1 MQPYHNSQ
9 KAATTKVTPFPP
21 APYKR
26 GAMLQSLVDKAL
38 DPCLRCGAR
47 LIRTGGTLS
56 IACPEGRVVHA
67 RICRACADSLR
78 VSGEAGALAALVANA
93 DAHERENA
101 RGMKEA
107 A

>member
-1 MQPYHNSQ
+1 MKEYS
-9 KAATTKVTPFPP
+9 KAPLKLKPNCYQSHRRP
-21 APYKR
+21 
-26 GAMLQSLVDKAL
+26 LQSLVDNVL
-38 DPCLRCGAR
+38 DPCLKCGAR

-56 IACPEGRVVHA
+56 ISCPEGRVVHA

-78 VSGEAGALAALVANA
+78 VSGDGGALAALVANA

>member
-1 MQPYHNSQ
+1 MKEYHTRP
-9 KAATTKVTPFPP
+9 KAATTKVTPFPS
-21 APYKR
+21 ATYKR
-26 GAMLQSLVDKAL
+26 VATLQNLLDKAL

-56 IACPEGRVVHA
+56 IACPEGRIVHA

-78 VSGEAGALAALVANA
+78 VSGEACALAALVANA
-93 DAHERENA
+93 DAAENA
-101 RGMKEA
+101 HTDRRA

>member
-1 MQPYHNSQ
+1 MKEYS
-9 KAATTKVTPFPP
+9 KAPLKLKPNCYQSHRRPLHSLIDKV
-21 APYKR
+21 
-26 GAMLQSLVDKAL
+26 L
-38 DPCLRCGAR
+38 DPCLKCGAR

-56 IACPEGRVVHA
+56 ISCPEGLVVHA

-78 VSGEAGALAALVANA
+78 ISGEASALAALVANA
-93 DAHERENA
+93 DAHERGRA

>member
-1 MQPYHNSQ
+1 MQSY
-9 KAATTKVTPFPP
+9 TKTLPELKPNYYQSHRRP
-21 APYKR
+21 
-26 GAMLQSLVDKAL
+26 LQSLIDNVF

-56 IACPEGRVVHA
+56 IACPEEGRIVHA

-93 DAHERENA
+93 DAAENA
-101 RGMKEA
+101 HTDRRA

>member
-1 MQPYHNSQ
+1 MKAYHTSP
-9 KAATTKVTPFPP
+9 KAATLKITPFPS

-26 GAMLQSLVDKAL
+26 GATLQSLIDKAL

-56 IACPEGRVVHA
+56 IACPEGRIVHA

-78 VSGEAGALAALVANA
+78 VSGDGGALAALVANA
-93 DAHERENA
+93 DAAENA
-101 RGMKEA
+101 HTDRRA